1 MKKKNTGLI
10 VVLIIFIVLTL
21 LLGAYITYDKL
32 LVKDTEEVSNKE
44 VINNEEEPEEIKP
57 EKITLAEVDELLDDY
72 NNLAILLLNQKS
84 SLNEL
89 TNQEKVFMASEIY
102 KKNKQNVTS
111 FTASDLAL
119 SYFIA
124 GSFENENIYDPTL
137 EETTYLYDSDSN
149 TYEINEN
156 IPAHGGVATIPAITY
171 DYDFYEEDGNYI
183 LIRYGVFYIL
193 PGVGPSSDEY
203 YGKYKDIDLDN
214 PQNNV
219 LFKNPYE
226 FESADWELYDPI
238 DEIKENFE
246 KYENEMTK
254 FTYTF
259 QKIDGKIMLIDY
271 KAE

>member
-44 VINNEEEPEEIKP
+44 VINNKEEPEEIKP

-72 NNLAILLLNQKS
+72 NNLAILFLNQKS

-259 QKIDGKIMLIDY
+259 QKVDGKIMLIDY